1 MTQVAVSSGGGGGGG
16 GGTWISGYT
25 QISGKFALSIY
36 TSMCNT
42 EESSWEYQEELICVC
57 VCVCVCVCMCVW
69 GGWGDGGWVGWL
81 HACVHVS
88 ERVYICVHVHACL
101 SVCL

>member
-1 MTQVAVSSGGGGGGG
+1 MVTD
-16 GGTWISGYT
+16 T

-42 EESSWEYQEELICVC
+42 EESNWEYQEELMCVC
-57 VCVCVCVCMCVW
+57 VCVCVCVCGGGV
-69 GGWGDGGWVGWL
+69 GGWWL

-88 ERVYICVHVHACL
+88 ERVYICMHVHACL